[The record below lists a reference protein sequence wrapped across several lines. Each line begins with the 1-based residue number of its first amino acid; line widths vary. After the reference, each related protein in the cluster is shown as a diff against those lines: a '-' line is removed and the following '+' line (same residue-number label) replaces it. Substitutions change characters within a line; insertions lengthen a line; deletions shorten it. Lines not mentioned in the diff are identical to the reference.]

1 MKNFEI
7 YNIAPQKRKLENDGV
22 ADVNSSSE
30 DVLRYELKT
39 FVCDGQYKDGMQ
51 RVLQTFLNNIS
62 KPEQPAVWVSGFY
75 GSGKSH
81 LVKMMSVLWE
91 NHKFSDGAT
100 ARDVADL
107 PQEIN
112 ELFKELSL
120 QGRRHGGLH
129 SARGTLSSGAS
140 ESVRLLIMGIIFKSA
155 GLPENYAKSKL
166 ILWLR
171 KEGIKQAV
179 REKIAAAGGDWQEE
193 IDNMYVAELL
203 HQALVEVRPQT
214 FPNTQS
220 CANAISNMFPNK
232 DDISNDEMIKTIRET
247 LTQDGKMP
255 LTLLVLDEMQQFIDN
270 STDRALRV
278 QEAVKTCSNS
288 MDGQVLIMATGQT
301 AITGTACLAQIEGR
315 FTVRV
320 QLSEEDIDSVTRKV
334 VLAKKPEAIASV
346 EKVIKDNI
354 GEISRHLFGSSIS
367 YRQEDQKVLAA
378 DYPILPTRRRF
389 WECALRA
396 LDQTGTDSQ
405 LRNQLSMNLKMI
417 QQSAE
422 SPLGNIAPG
431 DFLFFDL
438 AEKLMQS
445 FVLPRQTY
453 ETIIPWYRTGTPD
466 EKLTARA
473 CGLIFLI
480 NKLGNA
486 KQELGLKANITT
498 LADLM
503 MDDLNAG
510 STALRQKLPELLD
523 SCKQLMKIGD
533 EYTIQTAEGLEWDTE
548 FVSQKNVLKQNAF
561 RTDSERDDR
570 LKAAFAAEGNIS
582 NFLHGRSKIAR
593 QITVVFNQLTLPADA
608 KNKITLWVRDGWH
621 VDENTVKA
629 DARKA
634 GLNSSVI
641 FAYIPKRSVDEIR
654 NQIVDF
660 KAAYATLNQRG
671 TPGTPEGKEARDAM
685 LSRQTHADSKIN
697 ELLHD
702 VISGTVLYQGG
713 GSEVVGGSL
722 SEKIKEAAASAAVR
736 LYPQFEVADNSDWSK
751 VYDAARKGAPD
762 ALKHI
767 NYSGE
772 AKDHPVCKQIMNYIG
787 AGRTGM
793 QIRETF
799 DLPPYGWSKDAIDGA
814 LQALLVSGTVIA
826 TTATGKVENTKL
838 ERKNIGAVNFRLETV
853 VISATQKIVIRKLFQ
868 RLGISTTGED
878 LQQKTYEF
886 QANMEALAKAAGG
899 EEPLPEYPDT
909 SLLQSI
915 KMATGNAQLQL
926 IYENR
931 KLFDKQITE
940 WSHLKEQIALRFD
953 HWITLVD
960 LERHLSD
967 SSEEAPLKAQI
978 AAIRSQR
985 QLLNDPDL
993 VQPLVKTIS
1002 DIYRTKLNR
1011 LNEEYLAQR
1020 KNWEAKLAA
1029 DENWKKLTPEDRHSV
1044 RRQAHLLPYD
1054 LDVDV
1059 QVGSVQEILNTLTTI
1074 SFAGFA
1080 DKLAALQGRYTKAF
1094 QIAAK
1099 MLEPEVQY
1107 PSLPSFMLKTEA
1119 DIDAW
1124 LAETKKY
1131 LTELLKNGPI
1141 QM

>member
-1 MKNFEI
+1 MKNCEI

-91 NHKFSDGAT
+91 NHKFADGAT

-107 PQEIN
+107 PPEID

-171 KEGIKQAV
+171 REGIEQAV
-179 REKIAAAGGDWQEE
+179 REKIVAAGGNWQEE

-203 HQALVEVRPQT
+203 HQALVEIRPQT

-220 CANAISNMFPNK
+220 CANAISNMFPNR

-247 LTQDGKMP
+247 LTQNGKMP

-334 VLAKKPEAIASV
+334 ILAKKPDAMASV

-354 GEISRHLFGSSIS
+354 GEISRHLEGSSIR
-367 YRQEDQKVLAA
+367 YRQEDQKILVA

-422 SPLGNIAPG
+422 SPLGMIAPG

-503 MDDLNAG
+503 MDDLNVG
-510 STALRQKLPELLD
+510 SAALRQKLPTLLD

-561 RTDSERDDR
+561 RTDAERDDR
-570 LKAAFAAEGNIS
+570 LKTAFANEGGIS

-593 QITVVFNQLTLPADA
+593 QISVVFNQLSLPADA
-608 KNKITLWVRDGWH
+608 KKKITLWVRDGWH

-641 FAYIPKRSVDEIR
+641 FVYIPKRSVDELR

-660 KAAYATLNQRG
+660 KAASATLNQRG
-671 TPGTPEGKEARDAM
+671 TPGTPEGKEAREAM
-685 LSRQTHADSKIN
+685 LSRQSHANSKID
-697 ELLHD
+697 ELLHEI
-702 VISGTVLYQGG
+702 ISGTVLYQGG

-722 SEKIKEAAASAAVR
+722 SEKIKEAASSAAVR
-736 LYPQFEVADNSDWSK
+736 LYPQFEIADNPDWSK
-751 VYDAARKGAPD
+751 VYDSARRGFPD
-762 ALKHI
+762 ALKSI
-767 NYSGE
+767 DFSGE

-787 AGRTGM
+787 AGRTGG

-826 TTATGKVENTKL
+826 TTATGKVDHTKL

-853 VISATQKIVIRKLFQ
+853 VISQTQKIAIRKIFQ
-868 RLGISTTGED
+868 KLHIATTSED
-878 LQQKTYEF
+878 LLQKTYDF
-886 QANMEALAKAAGG
+886 LTKMEELAKAAGG
-899 EEPLPEYPDT
+899 EEPLPECPDA
-909 SLLQSI
+909 SLLQTI

-926 IYENR
+926 IFENR
-931 KLFDKQITE
+931 ELLTRVIDE
-940 WSHLKEQIALRFD
+940 WSQLKEQIALRLP
-953 HWITLVD
+953 HWKMLVS
-960 LERHLSD
+960 LEKYLTD

-978 AAIRSQR
+978 AAIRIQR
-985 QLLNDPDL
+985 QLLNAPDL
-993 VQPLVKTIS
+993 IQPLIKAIS
-1002 DIYRTKLNR
+1002 DIYRVKLNR
-1011 LNEEYLAQR
+1011 LKEDYRIQR
-1020 KNWEAKLAA
+1020 EAWEQRLTA
-1029 DENWKKLTPEDRHSV
+1029 DENWQKLTRDDRELIRSQNQLML
-1044 RRQAHLLPYD
+1044 RD
-1054 LDVDV
+1054 LDLNV
-1059 QVGSVQEILNTLTTI
+1059 QVGSTHDILNTLTLI
-1074 SFAGFA
+1074 SFDGFA
-1080 DKLAALQGRYTKAF
+1080 DKLAALPGRYMRALHL
-1094 QIAAK
+1094 AAK

-1107 PSLPSFMLKTEA
+1107 PTLPSSMLKTEA

-1131 LTELLKNGPI
+1131 LIKLLKDGPI